1 MIFRILFRNQS
12 KRVSRVLSITI
23 PVLVLVF
30 FIAILAEN
38 HYHRYAQEK
47 ELTSINTALE
57 YTLRPR
63 LFRTDLE
70 RQACID
76 SLKIYDFQVKDI
88 AEWDSVISLFVG
100 KDSVMRRQIKRTG
113 SVIEKQIKRY
123 SILNKIDTC
132 TYHVEQREPGDFKMI
147 EPDNTKS
154 PVLNVAFVIKDI
166 PETATVALLSLCKG
180 DTITYQQCYELKNGI
195 NAFLFPNKFDEGVE
209 LQLGYLTEED
219 DAHTFHFK
227 RYKPHV

>member
-1 MIFRILFRNQS
+1 M
-12 KRVSRVLSITI
+12 LSITI

-30 FIAILAEN
+30 FIAIFVEN
-38 HYHRYAQEK
+38 HYHRNAQEK

-63 LFRTDLE
+63 LFGTDLE

-76 SLKIYDFQVKDI
+76 SLKIYDLQVKDI

-100 KDSVMRRQIKRTG
+100 KDSIMRRQIKRTS

-132 TYHVEQREPGDFKMI
+132 TYHVEQRESADFKMI
-147 EPDNTKS
+147 EPDNTVS
-154 PVLNVAFVIKDI
+154 PVLNVAFVINDI

-180 DTITYQQCYELKNGI
+180 DTITYQQCYELQNGI

-209 LQLGYLTEED
+209 LQLGYLTEENN
-219 DAHTFHFK
+219 AHTFHFK